1 MEKEKILS
9 ELTAKLGKTS
19 LSERSIATYVDNIH
33 PTITDDAQVTDS
45 FYETHVNILK
55 SISGNMDKEIAD
67 KVNDFKKNYKPQST
81 EGGEGGNGGGAVG
94 ENDKRITELTEK
106 VTTLQKQLEEGA
118 KAQKQADI
126 LKAVQAKM
134 QEQGATDNGVLAY
147 TFKGEVVDVEKD
159 VDTLVGEYLK
169 VYDSNY
175 TMLRGEGAKPRGG
188 NSSTG
193 EQSAKALDNF
203 FSQKMAQGKF
213 PKTN

>member
-9 ELTAKLGKTS
+9 ELTAKVGKTS
-19 LSERSIATYVDNIH
+19 LSERSIATYVDNIY
-33 PTITDDAQVTDS
+33 PSITDDAQVTDA

-55 SISGNMDKEIAD
+55 SISGNMDRDIANQ
-67 KVNDFKKNYKPQST
+67 VNDFKKNYKPQ
-81 EGGEGGNGGGAVG
+81 EGAGGEGGKG
-94 ENDKRITELTEK
+94 EEEGKTDERITELNNKLSLLQEK
-106 VTTLQKQLEEGA
+106 LDKSE
-118 KAQKQADI
+118 KAQKQTDL
-126 LKAVQAKM
+126 LKSVQEKM
-134 QEQGATDNGVLAY
+134 KEQGATDAGVLAY
-147 TFKGEVVDVEKD
+147 TFKGEVIDSEKD

-169 VYDSNY
+169 SYDSNY

-188 NSSTG
+188 EGGSG